1 MKTFTEFLVE
11 SSFTHD
17 RKEYESHPFLKSKG
31 LTRLRNG
38 AKIVDSDDGSIYH
51 DHSSKNPHVVYA
63 FKQDG
68 EHHVHVYPG
77 DPRSTEPTHAGV
89 GKTPTEAMNNLKP
102 FKQYAKKYLDESV
115 LKEFHPTPA
124 GKEVPGA
131 ESDQGAEKYVKQV
144 NGKWALVSR
153 HTGRP
158 LKYFDSKP
166 SREEAGKALRTVEYF
181 KHS

>member
-1 MKTFTEFLVE
+1 MMKTYTEFLLE
-11 SSFTHD
+11 TSYTND
-17 RKEYESHPFLKSKG
+17 RHELENHHFLKSKG
-31 LTRLRNG
+31 LKFAGRD
-38 AKIVDSDDGSIYH
+38 KDSMNFSGVYH
-51 DHSSKNPHVVYA
+51 SHGGKNETHLYH

-68 EHHVHVYPG
+68 EHHVHVYPHYFE
-77 DPRSTEPTHAGV
+77 DSEPSHAGV

-102 FKQYAKKYLDESV
+102 FKQYAKKYLGESV
-115 LKEFHPTPA
+115 LKEFHATSA

-144 NGKWALVSR
+144 DGKWALVSR

-158 LKYFDSKP
+158 LKYFDNKP
-166 SREEAGKALRTVEYF
+166 SREEADKALRAVEYF